1 MPILL
6 CCKLFSCAGCRY
18 CCVVSCLA
26 VLDVDIA
33 VLDADKAVF
42 MVRPQYDQIA
52 RAMEMMAMAMQQQ
65 TAHFARVDAERA
77 AAGAARSTE
86 SHASRDMAEFRK
98 CSPPQF
104 RGDADSD
111 VADHWICELEKI
123 FSVLGCSEERKL
135 AYAVYMLTGEA
146 EYWWRGTSQM
156 MFDHGVVV
164 DWVFFKR
171 AFLEKYF
178 PESVKHAREAE
189 FMRLQQGGMSVTVSA
204 MRFEHLA
211 LFYTQAIS
219 KAKVV
224 EGLESVGKP
233 TKTVGGPV
241 GSKSG
246 GGSQRKPYDRP
257 QSQQGGAVIRK
268 PTDIARSGSQSGAAT
283 LRCYR
288 CGGAHTVRECS
299 HPGNVCF
306 RCGRLGHISRDCQT
320 PPTSSGSAPRP
331 PRPTAAGIVF
341 ALSGVEASTSSDLV
355 KGKGKAAGEDVLF
368 LFDFGA
374 THSFISVDCVGRL
387 GLSVSALH
395 VDLSVSTPTSV
406 SVVTSKMYCARRD
419 LVFPHLED
427 EVLVSAGQVEQ
438 LMRDGAEC
446 FMLFAALSVEIE
458 RANTGIEIVSE
469 FPKVFPDDVPGLP
482 PMRDVEFIIDLV
494 LGAGPVSV
502 APYRMAPAELLELK
516 K

>member
-1 MPILL
+1 
-6 CCKLFSCAGCRY
+6 
-18 CCVVSCLA
+18 
-26 VLDVDIA
+26 
-33 VLDADKAVF
+33 
-42 MVRPQYDQIA
+42 
-52 RAMEMMAMAMQQQ
+52 
-65 TAHFARVDAERA
+65 
-77 AAGAARSTE
+77 
-86 SHASRDMAEFRK
+86 
-98 CSPPQF
+98 
-104 RGDADSD
+104 
-111 VADHWICELEKI
+111 
-123 FSVLGCSEERKL
+123 
-135 AYAVYMLTGEA
+135 MLTGEA

-219 KAKVV
+219 KAWKCRKFAEGLKFDLRRVVVPMAITEFPALVEKAKVV

-406 SVVTSKMYCARRD
+406 SVVTSKMCVRCPIEVFGRRFRVNLIILPMVDIDIILGMDWLSAHHILIDCARRD